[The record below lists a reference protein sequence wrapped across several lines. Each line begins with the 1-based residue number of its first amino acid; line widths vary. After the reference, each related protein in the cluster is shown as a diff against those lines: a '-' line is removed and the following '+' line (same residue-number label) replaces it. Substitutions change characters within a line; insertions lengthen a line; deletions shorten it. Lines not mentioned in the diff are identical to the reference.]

1 MLGMSRL
8 SPSKWI
14 FVTTCSVALTTVG
27 VTNAQGPAAAA
38 APVATAPPFTPA
50 PINGTLVDFMTGL
63 PVSHTMQVMAQPKL
77 MRPGFAGEPVNTA
90 KGLASKIKAKE
101 VDVPKRV
108 KAAKYLGKV
117 DCQAFPDSQKQLLDL
132 VVNDEFEEVRLAA
145 AKAFKE
151 QFSKGCNQNPSKKKQ
166 RRYDTCRGCCN
177 NVEVLNKL
185 AERAYECDDTG
196 CAKEPSPRVREA
208 IAEALNVC
216 CCWQYH
222 GGAANYEQQ
231 SIELSPP
238 PADVAPPTEA
248 PKVAPPSVPPEA
260 AAAAAKEQTK
270 AINATHVSENSANTD
285 VRPAAMTK
293 TLPEIE
299 LEGESPAD
307 AESQADLPLVECL
320 RGHCPVGMVERR
332 LEKASAEFAK
342 NYKGQ
347 RYEFA
352 SAEAL
357 EQFQRDPE
365 HYAPACNGHCLM
377 TLAKTQEK
385 VVGKFCTEYDGRQY
399 WFATKELREEFKAD
413 PEHILDEMDN
423 DIIGDE

>member
-14 FVTTCSVALTTVG
+14 CVTTCSVVLTTVG
-27 VTNAQGPAAAA
+27 VASAQTPP
-38 APVATAPPFTPA
+38 PVATAPPFKPA

-63 PVSHTMQVMAQPKL
+63 PVSHTMQVMATPKL
-77 MRPGFAGEPVNTA
+77 MRPGFAGEPVDTA

-151 QFSKGCNQNPSKKKQ
+151 QFSKGCNPNPSKKKQ

-177 NVEVLNKL
+177 NVEVLDKL

-208 IAEALNVC
+208 IAEALNCC

-222 GGAANYEQQ
+222 GDQTNQLPV
-231 SIELSPP
+231 ELSTPPTPEAAPPVNAPKEKP
-238 PADVAPPTEA
+238 PA
-248 PKVAPPSVPPEA
+248 VPPETTSREESTTTSA
-260 AAAAAKEQTK
+260 ALVNDDST
-270 AINATHVSENSANTD
+270 NAEIQPV
-285 VRPAAMTK
+285 AMEK
-293 TLPEIE
+293 NLPETE
-299 LEGESPAD
+299 AT
-307 AESQADLPLVECL
+307 LVECL
-320 RGHCPVGMVERR
+320 RGHCPVGMAARR
-332 LEKASAEFAK
+332 LDPASAEIWT
-342 NYKGQ
+342 NYKGH
-347 RYEFA
+347 RFEFA
-352 SAEAL
+352 SEEAK
-357 EQFQRDPE
+357 EQFLRDPE
-365 HYAPACNGHCLM
+365 HYAPVLNGHCVV
-377 TLAKTQEK
+377 TFAKTGEK
-385 VVGKFCTEYDGRQY
+385 EVGKYCREQAGRQY
-399 WFATKELREEFKAD
+399 WFASKELREEFKAA
-413 PEHILDEMDN
+413 PNQFLDAIDDEAN
-423 DIIGDE
+423 DE